1 MEKVVKTSM
10 NTVIGMESDR
20 SALPVFFLRSS
31 VEELCRSRSTVTPP
45 TFL

>member
-20 SALPVFFLRSS
+20 SALPVFFSEILN
-31 VEELCRSRSTVTPP
+31 
-45 TFL
+45 